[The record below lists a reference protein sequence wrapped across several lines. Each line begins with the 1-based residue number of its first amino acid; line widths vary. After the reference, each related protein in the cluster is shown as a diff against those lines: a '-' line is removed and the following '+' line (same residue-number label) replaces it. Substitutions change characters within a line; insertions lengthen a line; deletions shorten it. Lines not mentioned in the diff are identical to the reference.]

1 VAAVNNTIIAQC
13 RGPAQCHPTLA
24 ESFRAE
30 GYGIASAGLFTRNL
44 INRFQITKN
53 NHSWFFY
60 LDSQSMM
67 QRLSTYSHISI
78 AKWNLRP
85 DEDITKLAFMI
96 LKPIPYELIHVKSHQ
111 DSSDSTRELT
121 FPAILNTM
129 ADQQATRQRNL
140 MSQPAF
146 EVHNIAKVQLHIRDM
161 CITRDSQKWLLHSAG
176 GIPIQNFYNDKYG
189 WSERIFNSIAWDIQ
203 YSVLKSFLIA
213 DQTRILKFV
222 HGWLPTAA
230 RSHKEGTATSPRC
243 PLCDA
248 PREDNIHLFQCN
260 NKDMEVVQEKLQ
272 YYLVKDMHDHGDSE
286 ISNLIE
292 LGIISVSRKNTWTPS
307 LANVSPKW
315 KSAVKDQSKIGWSHI
330 LCGRISKLLVSSMN
344 KHYESQELSM
354 YLYNGNRWA
363 RKLIQVI
370 WSTMLELWKIRNS
383 VIHNATQQFTDIH
396 QREQLELKIRQCYT
410 WSNIL
415 SARERNTWFS
425 ATLEDKLQEE
435 PEKLRNWLQGVSR
448 LIKIARREQVQR
460 PKESTIMERFL
471 NITHQSETYT
481 RRENIAIMNP
491 QAFQQELN
499 PD

>member
-1 VAAVNNTIIAQC
+1 
-13 RGPAQCHPTLA
+13 
-24 ESFRAE
+24 
-30 GYGIASAGLFTRNL
+30 
-44 INRFQITKN
+44 
-53 NHSWFFY
+53 
-60 LDSQSMM
+60 
-67 QRLSTYSHISI
+67 
-78 AKWNLRP
+78 
-85 DEDITKLAFMI
+85 
-96 LKPIPYELIHVKSHQ
+96 
-111 DSSDSTRELT
+111 
-121 FPAILNTM
+121 
-129 ADQQATRQRNL
+129 
-140 MSQPAF
+140 
-146 EVHNIAKVQLHIRDM
+146 
-161 CITRDSQKWLLHSAG
+161 
-176 GIPIQNFYNDKYG
+176 
-189 WSERIFNSIAWDIQ
+189 
-203 YSVLKSFLIA
+203 
-213 DQTRILKFV
+213 
-222 HGWLPTAA
+222 
-230 RSHKEGTATSPRC
+230 
-243 PLCDA
+243 
-248 PREDNIHLFQCN
+248 
-260 NKDMEVVQEKLQ
+260 
-272 YYLVKDMHDHGDSE
+272 
-286 ISNLIE
+286 
-292 LGIISVSRKNTWTPS
+292 
-307 LANVSPKW
+307 
-315 KSAVKDQSKIGWSHI
+315 
-330 LCGRISKLLVSSMN
+330 MN